1 MNYTLY
7 NSKNISARTKSKKA
21 KENCF
26 TRNIPLTNILFY
38 VGKGF
43 MIKSQLLVL
52 LRLFYGLNEHKANT
66 MLSDLLCHGLIVK
79 KQATDTKTCLY
90 ILTKFPLAMY
100 YEKYSSRDINSIKL
114 NNRKIWNNIYRT
126 EFIIREV
133 LPMME
138 NIDIEINLD
147 NLFSFLN
154 KYTINIFS
162 SENQMSVYQL
172 YSNLYEHFPIKD
184 KDAINNYIPVESSF
198 MNDYYKATAEL
209 YNFQTNFLNYKTDDD
224 FSYYLNIKDQIERE
238 KDMVHSPKEEKKN
251 YYSLFNM
258 VAAGFFFIKS
268 PTKNKEIIIGT
279 FDKCNNMYLKKI
291 YENIICIGL
300 MLQRYLGYF
309 PHITLQVYMSD
320 ANNLIYLKQKET
332 ETGFNYNTQEQTGYN
347 KRDSF
352 FYNMNIPK
360 QYWDYIQVNYIYY
373 PLREKYSL

>member
-1 MNYTLY
+1 MY
-7 NSKNISARTKSKKA
+7 NSKNISARSKSKKV
-21 KENCF
+21 KEACF
-26 TRNIPLTNILFY
+26 NRNIPLLNILFY

-43 MIKSQLLVL
+43 MIKSQMIVL
-52 LRLFYGLNEHKANT
+52 NRIFYGINEHKSNN
-66 MLSDLLCHGLIVK
+66 MLSDLCSNGLVIK

-90 ILTKFPLAMY
+90 ILTKYPLSMY
-100 YEKYSSRDINSIKL
+100 YENYNSRDTNSIKL

-133 LPMME
+133 IPMMKNAEE
-138 NIDIEINLD
+138 NLDLD
-147 NLFSFLN
+147 NLFQFLD

-172 YSNLYEHFPIKD
+172 YSSLYEHFPIKD
-184 KDAINNYIPVESSF
+184 KEAINNYIPVESPF

-224 FSYYLNIKDQIERE
+224 FSYYLNIKSKIESE

-258 VAAGFFFIKS
+258 IAAGFFFIGP
-268 PTKNKEIIIGT
+268 PTKNQEIIIGI

-320 ANNLIYLKQKET
+320 ADNLICLKQKEI
-332 ETGFNYNTQEQTGYN
+332 EQGFNYELQTKNKFN

-352 FYNMNIPK
+352 FHNLNIPN
-360 QYWDYIQVNYIYY
+360 QYWDYIQVDYFYY